1 MAFAFLFFDSVGGGE
16 WLVLLAVVLIAIGP
30 RNLPAAARKMGQTFS
45 KLRRAAD
52 EFKRQIMTMDQ
63 EMERAVNDIKNDYID
78 VADDVNETV
87 TGNGE
92 DSAAGPGGDLG
103 DGEDRAYDYY
113 GEDGYDETGEMYS
126 DAPPMMG
133 EGNDDLDGSAD
144 AAGTADSGA
153 SAAVAD
159 SGTPADAAAQEATTQ
174 EATEKSGDGLDT

>member
-1 MAFAFLFFDSVGGGE
+1 MTFAFLFFDSVGGGE
-16 WLVLLAVVLIAIGP
+16 WLVLLAVVLIVIGP

-63 EMERAVNDIKNDYID
+63 EMERAVNDVKNDYID

-87 TGNGE
+87 SGDGE
-92 DSAAGPGGDLG
+92 DSGAGPGGDLG

-133 EGNDDLDGSAD
+133 EGNDGQDGSGDTAGVAPSGTSAD
-144 AAGTADSGA
+144 AAP
-153 SAAVAD
+153 
-159 SGTPADAAAQEATTQ
+159 SGTPADAAAQEAT
-174 EATEKSGDGLDT
+174 EKKGDGLDT